1 MVSTVYGSTK
11 VDLALP
17 CATQNEL
24 DIEDAK
30 MLVANGVTSVTE
42 GANMPTTLEATK
54 YLQANGVLFVGGKA
68 ANAGGVATSAL
79 EMSQN
84 SERLSWTFEE
94 VDGKLKGH
102 HGDHL
107 RKHFRCCKEIQCNR
121 WRTDRLRC
129 RCQYCRI

>member
-1 MVSTVYGSTK
+1 MDV
-11 VDLALP
+11 ALP

-24 DIEDAK
+24 DLEDAK
-30 MLVANGVTSVTE
+30 MLVANGCLSVTE

-94 VDGKLKGH
+94 VDSKLHDIMVNIYHNIADAAAEYGFEGNFEKGANIA
-102 HGDHL
+102 GFKKVAEAML
-107 RKHFRCCKEIQCNR
+107 AQGVC
-121 WRTDRLRC
+121 
-129 RCQYCRI
+129 

>member
-1 MVSTVYGSTK
+1 MFFPYFIKIHFSRIILVYYAKQNGEHGVWQYK

-54 YLQANGVLFVGGKA
+54 YFVLPYTVLTILFC
-68 ANAGGVATSAL
+68 
-79 EMSQN
+79 MI
-84 SERLSWTFEE
+84 F
-94 VDGKLKGH
+94 
-102 HGDHL
+102 
-107 RKHFRCCKEIQCNR
+107 CR
-121 WRTDRLRC
+121 WFCSSVLC
-129 RCQYCRI
+129 